1 MMIRVLSRRKERL
14 FVETDND
21 LPNKFSSARMRA
33 ARALLRWIYQASKV
47 GVATIRRVEFVDG
60 EIAVTLANE
69 AALRLAWESAGF
81 FDPLS

>member
-1 MMIRVLSRRKERL
+1 MKARL

-21 LPNKFSSARMRA
+21 RSRPSF
-33 ARALLRWIYQASKV
+33 RALKCGLSAHCCAGSIRHQKL
-47 GVATIRRVEFVDG
+47 VATIRCVEVVDG